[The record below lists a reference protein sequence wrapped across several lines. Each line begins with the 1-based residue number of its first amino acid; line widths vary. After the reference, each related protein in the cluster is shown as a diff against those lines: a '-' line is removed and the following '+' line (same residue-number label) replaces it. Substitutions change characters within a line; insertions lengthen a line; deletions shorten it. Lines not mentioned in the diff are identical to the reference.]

1 MAIRTPE
8 EDASV
13 TADIQHWEVDLREPH
28 TVPDTATTTDR
39 ALSPDLAPNDSTDI
53 SALAQAA
60 FADDGSPDVRGVL
73 DRRRDWADEFP
84 WPGEGDTLG
93 LWARMAQVAA
103 LDVSV
108 ARAIEPHLDALA
120 IMRQAGQDGQWSGA
134 IPDDATWGV
143 FAAEGASPR
152 LTATKASDGWRLT
165 GIKPWCSLAADL
177 SHALITAWTGDDT
190 RAIFAVDLRAPGV
203 STGDGSKWIARGLP
217 NIPSEAVAFTDV
229 PAELIAES
237 DWYTSRSGFW
247 WGGTGVAACWFG
259 ATCGVAERLVRPAPR
274 RPRDQLAWAYVGAV
288 DTQLHIARAALRDAT
303 AQIDAGA
310 ADGDA
315 AQVLALRVRSIV
327 RQSTESVLTT
337 VAQATGPGPLA
348 TEEQHARRVAGLEL
362 YIRQE
367 HAARDHVT
375 LAQLT
380 VDESSR

>member
-1 MAIRTPE
+1 MPDISAIPE
-8 EDASV
+8 RPLA
-13 TADIQHWEVDLREPH
+13 
-28 TVPDTATTTDR
+28 
-39 ALSPDLAPNDSTDI
+39 PDLAPADSTSI
-53 SALAQAA
+53 SALATAA
-60 FADDGSPDVRGVL
+60 FTDDGEPDIRRVL
-73 DRRRDWADEFP
+73 DSHCDWAGEFP

-120 IMRQAGQDGQWSGA
+120 ILRQAAQDGQWSGIA
-134 IPDDATWGV
+134 PDGATWGV

-152 LTATKASDGWRLT
+152 LAATKTSEGWRLT
-165 GIKPWCSLAADL
+165 GVKPWCSLASDL

-190 RAIFAVDLRAPGV
+190 RALFAVDLRGPGV
-203 STGDGSKWIARGLP
+203 RTGDGSQWVARGLP
-217 NIPSEAVAFTDV
+217 NIPSEAVTFTDV
-229 PAELIAES
+229 QTELVAES

-247 WGGTGVAACWFG
+247 WGGIGVAACWFG
-259 ATCGVAERLVRPAPR
+259 GMCGVAERLVCPAPK
-274 RPRDQLAWAYVGAV
+274 RPRDQVAWAHLGAV
-288 DTQLHIARAALRDAT
+288 DTQLHIARVALRDAA

-310 ADGDA
+310 ADGAA

-327 RQSTESVLTT
+327 RQTADRVLAT

-367 HAARDHVT
+367 HGPRDQVA

-380 VDESSR
+380 VAEPTR